1 MGVVVVRGG
10 VKLLGRYWPVAWV
23 VSTQQSGPGMI
34 MRCNAQDPTKAVRTS
49 VPDNVL
55 LVDPLAELTAFRRGL
70 MGCFTRHRD
79 ALFEVADAMLC
90 AQGRVCSPAELS
102 LEPELRR
109 GHGSVYAALGRGRI
123 DDAALRRLLVG
134 RLAPARPSEPLMFAI
149 DTTPLA
155 RPDAAYAEDRTMV
168 QVRGKGGDVFLPGWS
183 YSVVVGIGWGTSSWV
198 DPLQARRLLPTDE
211 HTEVT
216 LAQIRGLLTD
226 LAATDKQAQAAPPP
240 LVILDAGN
248 DASALAYELADE
260 NVQVLTRLNSK
271 RVFYTD
277 PGHRP
282 PGKRGA
288 PRRHGPKLSLS
299 DPDSGPAPDHE
310 LTALSPR
317 YGTVRVHAWRSMHQE
332 LGRSGHWAGW
342 PPDTELPIVRG
353 TVIRVSVEHLPG
365 GRKPLKDL
373 WLFHSAP
380 PGTELD
386 LDLLWKAYLRRFDQ
400 EHFHR
405 FTKVYLGLRA
415 AHLASAAAT
424 DRWVQ
429 LAIAAYAQLRIASTL
444 TGNLRRP
451 WHPKPQPGTI
461 SSPYRTRLGFRR
473 LRAQLGSPAKPAKF
487 SRPGPGRPK
496 GSKNRPKSP
505 RPPHRKTTKPDTNYT
520 QRR

>member
-1 MGVVVVRGG
+1 
-10 VKLLGRYWPVAWV
+10 
-23 VSTQQSGPGMI
+23 MI
-34 MRCNAQDPTKAVRTS
+34 MRCETQDQPKAVRMS
-49 VPDNVL
+49 VPDDVL
-55 LVDPLAELTAFRRGL
+55 LVDPLAELTAFRREL
-70 MGCFTRHRD
+70 LGCFTRRRD
-79 ALFEVADAMLC
+79 ALFELADAMLC

-102 LEPELRR
+102 LEPESRR
-109 GHGSVYAALGRGRI
+109 GYGSAYAALGRGRI
-123 DDAALRRLLVG
+123 DDVALRRLLVG
-134 RLAPARPSEPLMFAI
+134 RLAAARPGQPLMFAI

-155 RPDAAYAEDRTMV
+155 RPDAAYADSRTMV

-183 YSVVVGIGWGTSSWV
+183 YSILVGIGWGTSSWV
-198 DPLQARRLLPTDE
+198 DPAEARRLLPTDD

-226 LAATDKQAQAAPPP
+226 LAATGKQAQGAAAP

-248 DASALAYELADE
+248 DASALTHELAGE
-260 NVQVLTRLNSK
+260 AVQVLTRLNSK
-271 RVFYTD
+271 RVFYAD

-299 DPDSGPAPDHE
+299 APANGPAPDSE
-310 LTALSPR
+310 LTAQSPR
-317 YGTVRVHAWRSMHQE
+317 YGTVRVQAWRSMHQE

-342 PPDTELPIVRG
+342 PPDTELPIVQG

-365 GRKPLKDL
+365 GRKPLKDI
-373 WLFHSAP
+373 WLFHCAP
-380 PGTELD
+380 PGAEPD

-405 FTKVYLGLRA
+405 FAKVYLGLRA

-429 LAIAAYAQLRIASTL
+429 LALAAYAQLRIACTL
-444 TGNLRRP
+444 AGDLRRP
-451 WHPKPQPGTI
+451 WHPKPEPGTVL
-461 SSPYRTRLGFRR
+461 SPYRTRLGFRR
-473 LRAQLGSPAKPAKF
+473 LRARLGSPAQSPKF

-496 GSKNRPKSP
+496 GSKNRPKAP
-505 RPPHRKTTKPDTNYT
+505 RPPHRKTTKTDADYAR
-520 QRR
+520 Q